1 MRNTKNSAG
10 SWTQR
15 KYIIGLSR
23 WRSRLAL
30 VAGIVTVFCS
40 LYAIA
45 GSIVLYAES
54 GDNVLG
60 LFNWFTTNANCLT
73 AFAAG
78 LIIPFAVE
86 GIRKKHFSYPKWVA
100 RLHYSG
106 MVCTTLTMVFSMAF
120 MSWVDPVAAFG
131 GYNSYLHI
139 ICPVLVLV
147 SFCMVESG
155 RPYSLRDALIACI
168 PSMAYMAVYAVE
180 VGIIGKQNGGWEDL
194 YHVLEYL
201 PLWLAWLA
209 AVLLTVCISLLIR
222 LLYNRLVSIRQKKMD
237 AQLWPLDVNPVEINI
252 EMFGLGR
259 YMGKHADGE
268 FVALP
273 LSLISRI
280 ADRYS
285 LKTEDLIRPYIKG
298 FLDSVKDREGR

>member
-1 MRNTKNSAG
+1 MNKQKSAG
-10 SWTQR
+10 LWIQR
-15 KYIIGLSR
+15 KYIISLSR

-30 VAGIVTVFCS
+30 IAGLVTIFCS

-45 GSIVLYAES
+45 GSIVLYAEN
-54 GDNVLG
+54 GADVRE
-60 LFNWFTTNANCLT
+60 LFNYFTTNANCLT

-78 LIIPFAVE
+78 MIIPFAVE
-86 GIRKKHFSYPKWVA
+86 GIRKKHFSCPKWVSA
-100 RLHYSG
+100 LHYGG

-120 MSWVDPVAAFG
+120 MSWVDPDAAFG

-201 PLWLAWLA
+201 PLWLAWPA
-209 AVLLTVCISLLIR
+209 AALLTLCISLLVR
-222 LLYNRLVSIRQKKMD
+222 WLYNRLIAFRQKKMD